1 MKKRKRKWII
11 GFSVYF
17 GILILLY
24 LGVTLHFRTHFL
36 PGSVINNVDYSS
48 KTVSEVETAMANQ
61 MQDYSLTLIER
72 GNVKEVIQGSE
83 INFSYSSDG
92 SVQRLK
98 NEQQPLL
105 WLPAYVMPHTYEIKP
120 NASFDEG
127 LLREK
132 MNSLICMQ
140 DDQMV
145 QPQDAHIAN
154 NGNGFEVVAANEGTV
169 LDKAKFEE
177 VLFEAVRTGQ
187 RELHLDESGCYIDP
201 GFTADI
207 EELTKKKD
215 ALKKY
220 ENVSVQ
226 YTIDNEPFLLDSA
239 TISQWLEIDENYEV
253 TVNREK
259 VREFMRELGKKYDT
273 WQTTGDFVTSYG
285 ETIQV
290 PRVGYGWSL
299 DEETE
304 TDELI
309 KIIEAGE
316 PVERI
321 PAYVKTANGNR
332 TNDIGD
338 TYVEISYAQQHMW
351 FYMDGELIVSTD
363 IVSGNPNKGMAS
375 PTGVYEIQGKERNA
389 TLVGEDYRTPVA
401 YWMPFDGAVGIH
413 DATWQYAFGGDLYLT
428 VGSHG
433 CINTP
438 LDLAGIIFENIEVG
452 TAVICY

>member
-1 MKKRKRKWII
+1 MKKKKLII
-11 GFSVYF
+11 GFSIYF
-17 GILILLY
+17 GVLFLIY
-24 LGVTLHFRTHFL
+24 LGMTFYFQNRFL

-48 KTVSEVETAMANQ
+48 KTVAEVESDIAND

-72 GNVKEVIQGSE
+72 GNIKEVITGSE
-83 INFSYSSDG
+83 IDFSYSSDG
-92 SVQRLK
+92 SVKRIK
-98 NEQQPLL
+98 EKQQPIL
-105 WLPAYVMPHTYEIKP
+105 WLPAYVIPHTYEMQP
-120 NASFDEG
+120 NGAFDEN

-132 MNSLICMQ
+132 MESLSCMQ
-140 DDQMV
+140 EERMI
-145 QPQDAHIAN
+145 QPKDAHIAN
-154 NGNGFEVVAANEGTV
+154 NGNGFEIVEAEPGTV
-169 LDKAKFEE
+169 LDKEKFEE
-177 VLFEAVRTGQ
+177 ALFEAIRTGKK
-187 RELHLDESGCYIDP
+187 ELNLEESGCYIDP
-201 GFTADI
+201 GFTADM
-207 EELTKKKD
+207 EDLEKRRD

-226 YTIDNEPFLLDSA
+226 YTIDNEPLLLDTN
-239 TISQWLEIDENYEV
+239 TIVQWLDIDENYQV

-259 VREFMRELGKKYDT
+259 VREYMRQLGEEYDT
-273 WQTTGDFVTSYG
+273 WQTVRDFVTSYG

-304 TDELI
+304 TEELI
-309 KIIEAGE
+309 KIIEEGQ

-321 PAYVKTANGNR
+321 PAYIKEANG
-332 TNDIGD
+332 TKENDIGD
-338 TYVEISYAQQHMW
+338 TYVEISYNDQHMW
-351 FYMDGELIVSTD
+351 FYQDGELMVSTD

-375 PTGVYEIQGKERNA
+375 PTGVFEIQGKERDA

-452 TAVICY
+452 TAVVCY

>member
-1 MKKRKRKWII
+1 MKKKKKKWVI

-17 GILILLY
+17 GVLILVY
-24 LGVTLHFRTHFL
+24 LGVTLYFQDRFL

-48 KTVSEVETAMANQ
+48 KTVAEVESDIAQ
-61 MQDYSLTLIER
+61 EMQEYSLTLIER

-92 SVQRLK
+92 SIERLK
-98 NEQQPLL
+98 DKQQPLL
-105 WLPAYVMPHTYEIKP
+105 WLPAYVNPYTYEMPANVK
-120 NASFDEG
+120 FDET

-132 MNSLICMQ
+132 MNSLNCMQ
-140 DDQMV
+140 DEQMV
-145 QPQDAHIAN
+145 QPVDAHIAN
-154 NGNGFEVVAANEGTV
+154 NGNGFVVVEAEYGTV
-169 LDKAKFEE
+169 LDKEKFEQ
-177 VLFEAVRTGQ
+177 VLFEAVKTGKRQ
-187 RELHLDESGCYIDP
+187 LDLDESGCYVEP
-201 GFTADI
+201 NFTADM
-207 EELTKKKD
+207 EDLTKKKD

-220 ENVSVQ
+220 ENVSIQ
-226 YTIDNEPFLLDSA
+226 YTIDNESLLIDTN
-239 TISQWLEIDENYEV
+239 TIVQWLDVDENYQV

-259 VREFMRELGKKYDT
+259 VREYVRELGKTYDT
-273 WQTTGDFVTSYG
+273 WQTIGDFVTSYG

-299 DEETE
+299 DEEAETE
-304 TDELI
+304 KLI
-309 KIIEAGE
+309 EIIEAGE

-321 PAYVKTANGNR
+321 PEYVKTANGNR

-338 TYVEISYAQQHMW
+338 TYVEISYADQHMW

-375 PTGVYEIQGKERNA
+375 PTGVFEIQGKERDA

-413 DATWQYAFGGDLYLT
+413 DATWQPAFGGDLYLT
-428 VGSHG
+428 IGSHG

-452 TAVICY
+452 TAVVCY